1 MTGSVVIKH
10 TVFAIDCPDPGA
22 LASFYSTLT
31 GRPVAR
37 TGDDWAQL
45 ESDGSSALAF
55 QLAPDY
61 RAPQWPG
68 QQVPQQIHPDF
79 LVDDLDAGERF
90 VLGIGATKPEQDT
103 ARQHAFR
110 VYLDPVGHPFCLVTD
125 V

>member
-1 MTGSVVIKH
+1 MPTPVTIKH

-22 LASFYSTLT
+22 LAAFYSTLT

-37 TGDDWAQL
+37 TEDDWVQL

-68 QQVPQQIHPDF
+68 QRVPQQIHPDF
-79 LVDDLDAGERF
+79 LVDDLDAGEQF
-90 VLGIGATKPEQDT
+90 VLGIGATKPDPEPAHQPS
-103 ARQHAFR
+103 FR
-110 VYLDPVGHPFCLVTD
+110 VYLDPVGHPFCLVTSI
-125 V
+125 